1 MANYN
6 FWDPQDGSSYGK
18 TYKKSALETVVITEV
33 ADGTYEGSATLEDL
47 EYAVSVVVKDGKFV
61 SIELDNAQNDG
72 VSAYVDAMIENQ
84 ALEVDA
90 VAGATLECSAISEA
104 VANAL
109 AK

>member
-1 MANYN
+1 MVLHIVR
-6 FWDPQDGSSYGK
+6 PP
-18 TYKKSALETVVITEV
+18 LETVVIWEV
-33 ADGTYEGSATLEDL
+33 ADGKYTGSTNLEDS
-47 EYAVSVVVKDGKFV
+47 EYGVSVEVKDGKLV
-61 SIELDNAQNDG
+61 SVELDNAQNDG